1 MEICHRREFLKLI
14 FYAKYPG
21 LTLEM
26 SAFSLR
32 WPIYII
38 NLVDEKK
45 LSCDTPPPH
54 PHRCSITN
62 ACETYPLNSFI
73 VQLIVFYLT
82 LGKVVEVEWKFFF
95 RFKVMY
101 QMITRVRENNR
112 NVIFE

>member
-14 FYAKYPG
+14 FYAKYQG

-45 LSCDTPPPH
+45 LSCDTPPPT
-54 PHRCSITN
+54 PIDAASQMLVKLT
-62 ACETYPLNSFI
+62 PLIHSLYN
-73 VQLIVFYLT
+73 
-82 LGKVVEVEWKFFF
+82 
-95 RFKVMY
+95 
-101 QMITRVRENNR
+101 
-112 NVIFE
+112 